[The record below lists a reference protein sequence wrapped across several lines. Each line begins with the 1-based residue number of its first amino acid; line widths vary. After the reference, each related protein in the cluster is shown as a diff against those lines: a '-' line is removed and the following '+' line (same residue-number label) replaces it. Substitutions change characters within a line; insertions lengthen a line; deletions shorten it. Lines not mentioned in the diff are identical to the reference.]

1 MSRIKG
7 IKNRKSSKKIRE
19 VHKKRYL
26 PPQRL
31 RQDETAAEHNF
42 EEESKTEETQDVLL
56 KEENDFKELSEQ
68 YQVHVE
74 PCPRW
79 STDKV
84 SIRRRRMPGLGWA
97 SRLFLQEQIWKENH
111 EALSL
116 FSNWMRSFMCLLLL
130 FVIFTFLAY
139 VILNVDNEE
148 SLLVWYL
155 VFLR

>member
-7 IKNRKSSKKIRE
+7 IK
-19 VHKKRYL
+19 
-26 PPQRL
+26 
-31 RQDETAAEHNF
+31 F

-74 PCPRW
+74 PC
-79 STDKV
+79 
-84 SIRRRRMPGLGWA
+84 
-97 SRLFLQEQIWKENH
+97 KENH